1 MPAASVQSP
10 QAAFLSRSHF
20 QVPADGYYCVSQPE
34 EQYRT
39 GHEQMRYADLPEGCD
54 WVEQNWVG
62 PDGPTRVGGPNE
74 QNIGQRDQMET
85 S

>member
-1 MPAASVQSP
+1 MQFENILGDKPTNMTGIPGLNP
-10 QAAFLSRSHF
+10 Q
-20 QVPADGYYCVSQPE
+20 YCVSQPE
-34 EQYRT
+34 EIYRT
-39 GHEQMRYADLPEGCD
+39 GHEQMRDADLPEGCD